1 MGQNFNEENQN
12 AGEGHEQVVTNT
24 STDHQDGHETI
35 YVELIVNGRERS
47 WDKKKI
53 SYEEIIEIAF
63 GKEPKHQD
71 LIYTV
76 TYLHGPK
83 ENPDG
88 TLTKGKSVF
97 VKNKMIFNAKPT
109 VKS

>member
-1 MGQNFNEENQN
+1 MGQNFNEGNQN
-12 AGEGHEQVVTNT
+12 ARETHEQEVTET
-24 STDHQDGHETI
+24 SKNHRDGVETVC
-35 YVELIVNGRERS
+35 VELIVNGRERT
-47 WDKKKI
+47 WEKKKI
-53 SYEEIIEIAF
+53 SYEEVIELAF
-63 GKEPKHQD
+63 GKEPKHPD